1 MTTQEQIDTFQAEH
15 PEALIIIPA
24 EHADA
29 YQAGKL
35 AVLMP
40 PREYIEGE
48 NLVFEA
54 IGFAKNESE
63 ALRLL
68 RQRIVDLPA
77 VHQRE
82 VYYYSEV
89 IWPPVEGNGVRAAD
103 RPVSPAFRVA
113 SPRRPLNR

>member
-1 MTTQEQIDTFQAEH
+1 
-15 PEALIIIPA
+15 
-24 EHADA
+24 
-29 YQAGKL
+29 
-35 AVLMP
+35 MP
-40 PREYIEGE
+40 PQEYIEGE

-89 IWPPVEGNGVRAAD
+89 IWPPVEGM
-103 RPVSPAFRVA
+103 AFE
-113 SPRRPLNR
+113 PLIGPSAQLTV

>member
-40 PREYIEGE
+40 PQEYIEGE

-89 IWPPVEGNGVRAAD
+89 IWPPVEGM
-103 RPVSPAFRVA
+103 AFE
-113 SPRRPLNR
+113 PLIGPSAQLTV